1 MTRWTRSK
9 VYSMTRPAKASTRAA
24 DRDEIDTRVRALLT
38 ELLPVIDPAS

>member
-1 MTRWTRSK
+1 MG
-9 VYSMTRPAKASTRAA
+9 RPAKASTRAA